1 MSKRQIVVTVGDK
14 KLQVPQGTLVG
25 EVAAMVPAS
34 QGAVVARVDND
45 ILGYQFPL
53 TADCSIEFLDTKT
66 MDGMRAYRASL
77 VFLFV
82 RAALE
87 TIPGCTVHI
96 KHSLNNGFYGEF
108 EHSQPVIEKD
118 IRAIEERMRELVEE
132 DIPFTREICPWKRRG
147 RSMLNRALRIRS
159 ASSTSRRATSCALQ
173 FWLAPRFSALYF
185 GTQHWLLE
193 VLQTALLPAWVYYQY
208 PRANPTQIPNMWNR
222 ASCSTSSSKRTLAG

>member
-1 MSKRQIVVTVGDK
+1 MSGGSSMSKRQIVVTVGDK

-108 EHSQPVIEKD
+108 EHSSARI
-118 IRAIEERMRELVEE
+118 AWGL
-132 DIPFTREICPWKRRG
+132 WL
-147 RSMLNRALRIRS
+147 MLN
-159 ASSTSRRATSCALQ
+159 ST
-173 FWLAPRFSALYF
+173 
-185 GTQHWLLE
+185 
-193 VLQTALLPAWVYYQY
+193 V
-208 PRANPTQIPNMWNR
+208 
-222 ASCSTSSSKRTLAG
+222 SSSGNC